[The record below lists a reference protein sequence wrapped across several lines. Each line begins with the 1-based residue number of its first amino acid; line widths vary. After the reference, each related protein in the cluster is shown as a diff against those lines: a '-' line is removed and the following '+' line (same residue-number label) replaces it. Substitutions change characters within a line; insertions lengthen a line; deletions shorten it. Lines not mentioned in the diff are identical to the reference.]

1 MITLVRHAESAANA
15 GLVSSDPGLIPLT
28 EKGWVQ
34 AMAFA
39 QTITEAPAII
49 ITSPFSRAIDTS
61 SPTAALFP
69 GVPVEQLEIG
79 EFTYLDPASC
89 AGTTAG
95 DRKAR
100 VDAFWHK
107 ADPDYLDGPGAESFS
122 GFIHR
127 TAVALERL
135 RALDGNAIV
144 FGHGQVMQ
152 AMRWLLQRAPEVID
166 SETMREFR
174 QYDLYNPIS
183 NCESFTLEL
192 NK

>member
-49 ITSPFSRAIDTS
+49 ITSPFSRAVDTS

-69 GVPVEQLEIG
+69 SVPVEQLDIG

-89 AGTTAG
+89 VGTTAG

-100 VDAFWHK
+100 VDAFWHR

-135 RALDGNAIV
+135 RGLDGSAIV

-152 AMRWLLQRAPEVID
+152 AMRWLLQRSPEVID
-166 SETMREFR
+166 SETMRDFR
-174 QYDLYNPIS
+174 QYDLDNPIS
-183 NCESFTLEL
+183 NCESIALEL
-192 NK
+192 

>member
-1 MITLVRHAESAANA
+1 
-15 GLVSSDPGLIPLT
+15 
-28 EKGWVQ
+28 
-34 AMAFA
+34 MAFA
-39 QTITEAPAII
+39 QTITDAPAII
-49 ITSPFSRAIDTS
+49 VTSPFIRAVDTS
-61 SPTAALFP
+61 KPTVDMFP
-69 GVPVEQLEIG
+69 GVPVEQMEIG

-100 VDAFWHK
+100 VDAFWRK

-135 RALDGNAIV
+135 RAIDGNAIV

-152 AMRWLLQRAPEVID
+152 AMRWLLQRAPELID
-166 SETMREFR
+166 HVSMLDFR
-174 QYDLYNPIS
+174 RFDLDNPIS
-183 NCESFTLEL
+183 NCEAITLEL
-192 NK
+192 R